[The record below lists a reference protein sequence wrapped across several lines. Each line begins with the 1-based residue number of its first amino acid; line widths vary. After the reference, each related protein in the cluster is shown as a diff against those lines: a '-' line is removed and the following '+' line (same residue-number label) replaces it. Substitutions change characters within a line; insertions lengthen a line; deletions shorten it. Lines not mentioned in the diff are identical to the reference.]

1 MFVLDTNTLIY
12 YFKGLGN
19 VKSNLLSTPPKDIAI
34 PSIVLYELEDGI
46 AKSNSPEKRTKQLK
60 DMCSVVNILPFDE
73 KEAKKTAQIRAKLE
87 KMGTP
92 IGHYDYLIA
101 GTALANYG
109 ILVTNNSKEF
119 ERIDEL
125 KLDNWF

>member
-1 MFVLDTNTLIY
+1 MYVLDTNTLIY

-19 VKSNLLSTPPKDIAI
+19 VKSHLLSTPPKDIAI
-34 PSIVLYELEDGI
+34 PSIVLYELEVGI

-60 DMCSVVNILPFDE
+60 DMCSVVNILPFTE
-73 KEAKKTAQIRAKLE
+73 EEAKTTAQIRAQLE
-87 KMGTP
+87 KRGTP

-101 GTALANYG
+101 GTALADNG
-109 ILVTNNSKEF
+109 ILITNNTIEF
-119 ERIDEL
+119 ERVDGL